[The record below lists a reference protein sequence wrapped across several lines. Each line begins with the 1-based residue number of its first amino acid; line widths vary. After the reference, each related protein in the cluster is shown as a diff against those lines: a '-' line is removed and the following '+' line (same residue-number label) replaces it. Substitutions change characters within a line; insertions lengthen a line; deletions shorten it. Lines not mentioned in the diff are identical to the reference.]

1 MEWESWSPRGNELTV
16 ARLIFHNRSS
26 IVKCVLDHEL
36 GTLRDVMSPL
46 RRRIMVCCWLCC
58 CWALE
63 ALAIICIFLR
73 MELSLMLIMPITG
86 NLLATRK
93 LDSAGDGSYLFGSTA
108 GRRCSC
114 R

>member
-1 MEWESWSPRGNELTV
+1 ML
-16 ARLIFHNRSS
+16 
-26 IVKCVLDHEL
+26 LDHEL

-73 MELSLMLIMPITG
+73 MELSLTLIMPITG
-86 NLLATRK
+86 ELLAN
-93 LDSAGDGSYLFGSTA
+93 LQLHNS
-108 GRRCSC
+108 
-114 R
+114 